1 MKHKPGGKRS
11 GSAFRQDIPL
21 QRLKQQQL
29 NRESGMK
36 GNEEFAAD
44 ASPLHLLQFRRER
57 TRTAAASRVEQP
69 DPAASASYRWLGY
82 TALILAVLS
91 LMVLPVLLG
100 STAALIG
107 FFAFMLGQRTL
118 GAWSVAIG
126 LIALAGYF
134 VLVPL
139 LT

>member
-1 MKHKPGGKRS
+1 
-11 GSAFRQDIPL
+11 
-21 QRLKQQQL
+21 
-29 NRESGMK
+29 
-36 GNEEFAAD
+36 
-44 ASPLHLLQFRRER
+44 
-57 TRTAAASRVEQP
+57 
-69 DPAASASYRWLGY
+69 
-82 TALILAVLS
+82 
-91 LMVLPVLLG
+91 MVLPVLLG